1 MQSAKEGTLD
11 TASTKRPENIRRE
24 KRRSASRS
32 PVRGMRRYFF
42 LIKKNI
48 NLKIIATKNLKVIR
62 KDEKQLKNRP
72 NLRKMT
78 TKRKFFY

>member
-32 PVRGMRRYFF
+32 PVRGMRRYFLGFVQKTDFF
-42 LIKKNI
+42 LFSDREFENDSKKRE
-48 NLKIIATKNLKVIR
+48 KVEESAEESEEDD
-62 KDEKQLKNRP
+62 DEA
-72 NLRKMT
+72 
-78 TKRKFFY
+78 